1 MHIIANDVIKSSTLT
16 ASSTASGFSVDNLKS
31 DLKASTWRSTS
42 VSSQTIT
49 ATWASAQNVNA
60 VGIAFANFL
69 VNSTV
74 RVRLF
79 TNTGD
84 LSPIQDSGIQTIAFV
99 YAPPAGF
106 LANNLSSFA
115 YGGGNYHFTTITQ
128 ASIRKME
135 VIMSNPA
142 GTDSFV
148 EVSRI
153 VAGRSFNPEYG
164 ARLGASVGFTDMT
177 LAEKTDAGNTVIDRR
192 PVSKVIDVELP
203 ALSMDERATMQEI
216 ARRNGK
222 HTPIFISGL
231 TGGALGA
238 RQDFTIYGTFED
250 LAPMVFYNPNLNS
263 YSMRIKEI

>member
-16 ASSTASGFSVDNLKS
+16 ASSTASGLSVNNLKT
-31 DLKASTWRSTS
+31 DLKSETWRSTS

-49 ATWASAQNVNA
+49 ATWASAQVVNA

-79 TNTGD
+79 ANTGD
-84 LSPIQDSGIQTIAFV
+84 LSPVSDSGIQAIPFV

-106 LANNLSSFA
+106 AANNLSSFS
-115 YGGGNYHFTTITQ
+115 YGGGNYYFTEIAQ

-142 GTDSFV
+142 GVDTFV

-153 VAGRSFNPEYG
+153 VAGREFNPEFG
-164 ARLGASVGFTDMT
+164 ARLGAGVGFDDMT
-177 LAEKTDAGNTVIDRR
+177 MAEKTDAGNTVIDRR
-192 PVSKVIDVELP
+192 PLSKVIDVELP
-203 ALSMDERATMQEI
+203 SLSMDERATMQEI
-216 ARRNGK
+216 TRRNGL
-222 HTPIFISGL
+222 HTPVFISGL
-231 TGGALGA
+231 PYGAVGA
-238 RQDFTIYGTFED
+238 RQDFSIYGTFQD
-250 LAPMVFYNPNLNS
+250 LAPMVFYSPGLNS